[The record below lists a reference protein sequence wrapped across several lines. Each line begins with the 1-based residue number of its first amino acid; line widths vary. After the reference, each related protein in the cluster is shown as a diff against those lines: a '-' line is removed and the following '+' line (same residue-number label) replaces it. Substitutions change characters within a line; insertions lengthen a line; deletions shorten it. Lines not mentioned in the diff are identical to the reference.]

1 MTSVPCP
8 PQITIEDFGMKKTAA
23 LLQTA
28 AKAIHAASRSPDP
41 EAIHRMRVS
50 IRRLQQSI
58 RLFRQFLRKKG
69 VRSVRA
75 ELRSIME
82 HAGELRNYDIALKL
96 LRAAGGPRDPLR
108 ERRVTVRLVLQAQ
121 LADMSTTHLAER
133 WLNLLGIP
141 SENLEA

>member
-1 MTSVPCP
+1 MTSPPCSP
-8 PQITIEDFGMKKTAA
+8 EITMHDFGMTKTAA
-23 LLQTA
+23 LLRTA
-28 AKAIHAASRSPDP
+28 AKAIHEASQSPDP

-69 VRSVRA
+69 VQSVRA

-82 HAGELRNYDIALKL
+82 PAGELRNYDIALKL
-96 LRAAGGPRDPLR
+96 VRGAGVSTDPIR

-121 LADMSTTHLAER
+121 LSDMAATGLAER
-133 WLNLLGIP
+133 WLNQLGV
-141 SENLEA
+141 SE